1 MAEKTATRKTAKRTG
16 AGQGFTAEER
26 AAMKERAWELKAE
39 AAKAA
44 LAARQPDLLDLLTE
58 KPKAKRTRAK
68 KEKPATKG

>member
-1 MAEKTATRKTAKRTG
+1 MSDREDGLMVKRKAPASAKGRPT
-16 AGQGFTAEER
+16 T
-26 AAMKERAWELKAE
+26 AE

-58 KPKAKRTRAK
+58 KPKATRTRA